1 MRPGKVRGGQ
11 LNVKKRFARFFPIE
25 MRSARKMLSRQSEQP
40 PCNNRSGRQRGNLN
54 HP

>member
-25 MRSARKMLSRQSEQP
+25 MRSRKMLSRQSEQP